1 MVSNYVEFDTGPY
14 LNPLVDNSFN
24 SFLLYNNDDRGANL
38 TSTNEETA
46 KTAAKEELVIG
57 ISQGNMNAMG
67 QLVTGV
73 FEKSQNH
80 KNQTSS

>member
-24 SFLLYNNDDRGANL
+24 PFLFHNNNDRGANL
-38 TSTNEETA
+38 TSTNEETVQ
-46 KTAAKEELVIG
+46 TAAKEELVIG
-57 ISQGNMNAMG
+57 ISQGNMNTIG

-73 FEKSQNH
+73 FVKSQNH